1 MSAPGGQRAGRIT
14 PATGG
19 STQRPAAEAKF
30 TQGEMSHVTAEAV
43 TVGLPTLRAKTNIEV
58 RGVGRKF
65 SGLYHVDAVRH
76 RIDGSGYSCELT
88 LRRNAVGSGAGTSAP
103 DALGK
108 RNRQHAPTAAASPA
122 SSPTRTNPAAPPHP
136 RVTIDANTGR
146 RL

>member
-14 PATGG
+14 PTTGG
-19 STQRPAAEAKF
+19 SPQRPTAEEKF
-30 TQGEMSHVTAEAV
+30 LQGELGQVTAEAV

-88 LRRNAVGSGAGTSAP
+88 LRRNAVGSGAGASAP

-108 RNRQHAPTAAASPA
+108 RNRQHAPAAASSPA
-122 SSPTRTNPAAPPHP
+122 SSPTRTTSASPPRP